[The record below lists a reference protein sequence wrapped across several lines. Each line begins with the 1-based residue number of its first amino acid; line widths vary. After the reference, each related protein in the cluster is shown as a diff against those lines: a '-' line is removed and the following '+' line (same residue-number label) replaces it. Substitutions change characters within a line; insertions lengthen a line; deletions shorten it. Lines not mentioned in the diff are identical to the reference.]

1 MNKLRGIS
9 LLMAVVGCGVLVVA
23 FALPELA
30 TRGKWL
36 LFGGGVMLTGAWLLL
51 WRSSW
56 RVEVTESERLL
67 ELRRDIEME
76 ALRLEKQRIA
86 WRRQRALHFGEE
98 EIVFADAI
106 EDGANEPVE
115 LVAVAEKPTEW
126 DALDAKMLALM
137 REESERLFRNVL
149 DNAYVRD
156 GEFDRSRLGDDLIQ
170 LMESVARIYKP
181 DSEHPLLE
189 TSVERLLRAVNH
201 ASVHMLVHLEQLP
214 LDVKSYNLRETY
226 QYIRSGTKYYGYYKK
241 VEPYWTYARPLYHLG
256 RLAMGTNPITIGV
269 GWAVS
274 ELIKHGSV
282 NYAHSYALR
291 MFHDTVR
298 ILGNEAAGIFGSDY
312 RHRDPAWVY
321 GVEIVALTRAFPS
334 TQARLEEALREVAG
348 LTLRSEYDRIFLY
361 GCLAGRAT
369 PRPDRFA
376 GRDFLTLRERQ
387 QIASRLE
394 RHVKKEGL
402 DQATREFEGWKVG
415 AEQRLGI
422 HLRLG
427 SEQSH
432 PTDQAATLSAL
443 RALAS
448 FLIQYKHMNCDD
460 LRPLLSQT
468 QLATVPSRSDF
479 KSAWQS
485 IIAEPPMLY
494 EIPVLA
500 AGSSVVHRFLEDL
513 VHMEASH
520 APRFPESAEAI
531 EETAG
536 YFREDLSKWRAKL
549 CSAYALFLLSG
560 IDEAAGS
567 LKHFPETAAPILL
580 GLLNEGETLEFYYED
595 VSVVP
600 GDALDSLT
608 RRKFVLCASGER
620 MLLIATSIEQSD
632 VVWSARKGE
641 ISIRRARGI
650 VTDDCHIS
658 GGRWLLDA
666 EQDPTAIKVAG
677 RKLTSYEKRFA
688 RLQDWVPE
696 ETQLTAIG

>member
-1 MNKLRGIS
+1 
-9 LLMAVVGCGVLVVA
+9 MAVVGCGVLVVA

-36 LFGGGVMLTGAWLLL
+36 LFVGGVMLTGAWLLL
-51 WRSSW
+51 WRSS
-56 RVEVTESERLL
+56 RRTEATESERLL
-67 ELRRDIEME
+67 ELRHEIELE
-76 ALRLEKQRIA
+76 ALRLEKQRAA

-98 EIVFADAI
+98 EIEFGSALEDVAD
-106 EDGANEPVE
+106 EPAE
-115 LVAVAEKPTEW
+115 LIAVAEKPPKW
-126 DALDAKMLALM
+126 DELDAKMLALM
-137 REESERLFRNVL
+137 RVESERLFRNVL

-189 TSVERLLRAVNH
+189 TSVERLLRAMNH
-201 ASVHMLVHLEQLP
+201 ASVQMLVHLEQLP

-291 MFHDTVR
+291 MLHDTVR
-298 ILGNEAAGIFGSDY
+298 ILGNEAAGIFGNDF
-312 RHRDPAWVY
+312 RHRDPAWIY
-321 GVEIVALTRAFPS
+321 GIEIVALMRAFPS
-334 TQARLEEALREVAG
+334 TQARLEGALREVAG

-361 GCLAGRAT
+361 GCLAGRTT

-394 RHVKKEGL
+394 RHVEKEGL
-402 DQATREFEGWKVG
+402 DQSAREFEGWKAG

-448 FLIQYKHMNCDD
+448 FLIQYKHKNCDD

-468 QLATVPSRSDF
+468 QLATGPSASEFD
-479 KSAWQS
+479 SAWQS

-494 EIPVLA
+494 EIPVMV
-500 AGSSVVHRFLEDL
+500 AGSSVVRRFLEDL
-513 VHMEASH
+513 IQIEAGH

-536 YFREDLSKWRAKL
+536 YYREDASKWQAKL
-549 CSAYALFLLSG
+549 CSAYTQFLLSG
-560 IDEAAGS
+560 IDQAAGS
-567 LKHFPETAAPILL
+567 FKQFPETAAPLLL
-580 GLLNEGETLEFYYED
+580 GLLNEGESVEFFYD
-595 VSVVP
+595 DLSIVSAAP
-600 GDALDSLT
+600 SDALDSLT
-608 RRKFVLCASGER
+608 HRKYVLCATRER

-632 VVWSARKGE
+632 VVWSAKKGG
-641 ISIRRARGI
+641 ISIRRARGV

-666 EQDPTAIKVAG
+666 EQEPAAIKVAG

-688 RLQDWVPE
+688 KLQDWVSE
-696 ETQLTAIG
+696 EAPLSAIG